1 MNKAYT
7 IKEMPA
13 DHKYPEMSYG
23 NHGEGGQAIY
33 QGESLIAY
41 VWIHLTEHESTK
53 GVKRTMEME
62 MIEVIDKEQ
71 GHGTAIIEFLF
82 RHFNLES
89 MFGYVLYE
97 DTMRPYYFWSSLG
110 AKLDADNEAEY
121 WEMYEKDIDIYFDLH
136 RNQIVKETVLEASA

>member
-1 MNKAYT
+1 MNEAYT

-23 NHGEGGQAIY
+23 NHGEGGKAIY
-33 QGESLIAY
+33 QGASLIAY

-62 MIEVIDKEQ
+62 MIEVIEKEQ
-71 GHGTAIIEFLF
+71 GHGTAIIKFLF

-89 MFGYVLYE
+89 MNGHVLFE
-97 DTMRPYYFWSSLG
+97 DNMRPYYFWSSLG
-110 AKLDADNEAEY
+110 AEMQADNEAEY
-121 WEMYEKDIDIYFDLH
+121 WEMYEDGIDIYFDLH
-136 RNQIVKETVLEASA
+136 RNQVMKGIPLEVGA